1 MQISQDTARKLILWK
16 QAFHNQ
22 PNPEKSEILNI
33 IRRLGCIQI
42 DTINVVERSHYMTFW
57 SRLGPYDKEHLD
69 QLLHPD
75 RKVFEYWAH
84 AASIIPIEHYRYFT
98 PTMKQ
103 NRQRA
108 KTQAERWLKG
118 KTHLL
123 DEVLEQ
129 IRQNGPMSSKDFKQE
144 RQREKRTGWWNWKPA
159 KTALEILFNA
169 GILMVAYRKR
179 FQRYYDLTENVLP
192 TDTDLTE
199 PTSEE
204 RRRFFME
211 KTLDAWGVAKP
222 NDVSSYYYQWSTRAS
237 LGTKELEQTLRDLQ
251 TDDVIMEV
259 TIKGLNDPYYM
270 LTNDCEVAESITAGE
285 NEGFNKV
292 TFLSPFDNLTWNRNR
307 TQTFFNFTPKLEAYL
322 PKEKR
327 QYGYYN
333 MNILYG
339 DQIVGRLDPKAHRDK
354 ETIEV
359 KLLHLE
365 EDFKPDREFEGKL
378 EDAFKSFIEFH
389 EAERIEF
396 RKVVPDTL
404 KIDDFSL

>member
-1 MQISQDTARKLILWK
+1 MKISQETARKFILWK
-16 QAFHNQ
+16 QAFHSQ

-33 IRRLGCIQI
+33 IRRLGCVQI

-57 SRLGPYDKEHLD
+57 SRLGPYNKETLD

-103 NRQRA
+103 NRQRMHA
-108 KTQAERWLKG
+108 QAERSLKG

-144 RQREKRTGWWNWKPA
+144 RQRGKRTGWWNWKPA

-169 GILMVAYRKR
+169 GILMIAYRKN

-192 TDTDLTE
+192 PNIDLAE
-199 PTSEE
+199 PSPEE
-204 RRRFFME
+204 RRRFFTE
-211 KTLDAWGVAKP
+211 KTIDAWGVAQP
-222 NDVSSYYYQWSTRAS
+222 TDIPSYYYRWSTRAS
-237 LGTKELEQTLRDLQ
+237 LGKEELEQTLQDLLRD
-251 TDDVIMEV
+251 DAVMEI
-259 TIKGLNDPYYM
+259 TIGGLSDPYYM
-270 LTNDCEVAESITAGE
+270 LTKDCKVAQDIAEGDV
-285 NEGFNKV
+285 EGFNRV
-292 TFLSPFDNLTWNRNR
+292 TFISPFDNLTWNKSR
-307 TQTFFNFTPKLEAYL
+307 TQAFFNFTPKLEAYF

-327 QYGYYN
+327 EYGYYN

-354 ETIEV
+354 HMIEV
-359 KLLHLE
+359 KSLHLE
-365 EDFKPDREFEGKL
+365 QDLKPNTEFKEKL
-378 EDAFKSFIEFH
+378 EDAFRSFMEFH
-389 EAERIEF
+389 EADRITF
-396 RKVVPDTL
+396 GKAVPATL
-404 KIDDFSL
+404 RVDDLHS